1 MLDKSIYF
9 TLENKSCFPRV
20 FPKNFKGEAG
30 EDKVGPGTH
39 PQSYLKTGKNYP
51 KFQPQIFVF
60 FNRFFICK
68 FDHLLLYSFADRGLF
83 CPKKKMKKNPV
94 FAFLMKKTKII

>member
-20 FPKNFKGEAG
+20 FPKIFKGKAG

-39 PQSYLKTGKNYP
+39 PQSCLKTGKKNLSKISAP
-51 KFQPQIFVF
+51 NLGIF
-60 FNRFFICK
+60 
-68 FDHLLLYSFADRGLF
+68 
-83 CPKKKMKKNPV
+83 
-94 FAFLMKKTKII
+94 

>member
-68 FDHLLLYSFADRGLF
+68 FDHLLLYSFAARGLF
-83 CPKKKMKKNPV
+83 LSKEKNKEKYS
-94 FAFLMKKTKII
+94 FGILIKKTKMI